1 MFLCKNSQMKQ
12 TKSYPR
18 PSKIRYRLER
28 VWLRL
33 WLRKLIIYLSIILVF
48 STFCIVIF
56 VYSNDWIK
64 LNEYKNYFK
73 NYIFERPELSVS
85 KLEIK
90 TANLDLVN
98 QINAI
103 LKLSFPINSIKLDI
117 NHIQKIINQI
127 DSVESSNVRINDSGV
142 LLVEVIERKPVAVY
156 RENDDLALIDLK
168 GYKIN
173 NIFSRNDRKDLPLIV
188 GTGGNYQV
196 KEALEIYQLLS
207 IYLNEIRGLIR
218 IGERRWDII
227 FKNNKRIKLS
237 EKYPKRSLRNFLSSD
252 KSYLIS
258 SNDFV
263 IIDLRFT
270 NKIILRR
277 LTEDITK
284 P

>member
-1 MFLCKNSQMKQ
+1 MKQ

-127 DSVESSNVRINDSGV
+127 DSVESSNVRIKDSGV

-156 RENDDLALIDLK
+156 RENDDLALIDFK
-168 GYKIN
+168 GHKIN
-173 NIFSRNDRKDLPLIV
+173 NIFSRNDRNDLPLIV
-188 GTGGNYQV
+188 GTEGNYQV

-207 IYLNEIRGLIR
+207 IYVNEIRGLIR

-227 FKNNKRIKLS
+227 FKNNKRIKLP
-237 EKYPKRSLRNFLSSD
+237 EKYPKRSLRKFLSSD

-270 NKIILRR
+270 NKIILRK
-277 LTEDITK
+277 LTEDTTN

>member
-1 MFLCKNSQMKQ
+1 MNQ

-33 WLRKLIIYLSIILVF
+33 WLRKLILYLSLILVF
-48 STFCIVIF
+48 STFCLLIF

-64 LNEYKNYFK
+64 LKEYKNFFN

-90 TANLDLVN
+90 TTNLDLVN

-127 DSVESSNVRINDSGV
+127 DSVESSNVRIKDSGV

-168 GYKIN
+168 GYKIS
-173 NIFSRNDRKDLPLIV
+173 NIFSRNDR
-188 GTGGNYQV
+188 
-196 KEALEIYQLLS
+196 
-207 IYLNEIRGLIR
+207 
-218 IGERRWDII
+218 
-227 FKNNKRIKLS
+227 
-237 EKYPKRSLRNFLSSD
+237 
-252 KSYLIS
+252 
-258 SNDFV
+258 
-263 IIDLRFT
+263 
-270 NKIILRR
+270 
-277 LTEDITK
+277 
-284 P
+284 

>member
-1 MFLCKNSQMKQ
+1 MNQ

-33 WLRKLIIYLSIILVF
+33 WLRKLIIYLSLILVF

-64 LNEYKNYFK
+64 LKDYKNYFK
-73 NYIFERPELSVS
+73 NNIFERPELSVS

-127 DSVESSNVRINDSGV
+127 DSVESSNVRIKDSGV

-156 RENDDLALIDLK
+156 RENDDLALIDFK
-168 GYKIN
+168 GHKIN
-173 NIFSRNDRKDLPLIV
+173 NIFSRNDRNDLPLIV
-188 GTGGNYQV
+188 GTEGNYQV

-227 FKNNKRIKLS
+227 FKNNKRIKLP
-237 EKYPKRSLRNFLSSD
+237 EKYPKRSLRKFLSSD

-270 NKIILRR
+270 NKIILRK
-277 LTEDITK
+277 LTEDITN

>member
-1 MFLCKNSQMKQ
+1 MNQ

-64 LNEYKNYFK
+64 LKEYKNYFK

-173 NIFSRNDRKDLPLIV
+173 NIFSRNDRNDLPLIV

-252 KSYLIS
+252 ESYLIS

-270 NKIILRR
+270 NKIILRK
-277 LTEDITK
+277 LTEDIIK

>member
-1 MFLCKNSQMKQ
+1 MNQ

-33 WLRKLIIYLSIILVF
+33 WLRKLILYLSLILVF
-48 STFCIVIF
+48 STFCLLIF
-56 VYSNDWIK
+56 VYSNDWIRLK
-64 LNEYKNYFK
+64 EYKNFFN

-90 TANLDLVN
+90 TTNLDLVN

-127 DSVESSNVRINDSGV
+127 DSVESSNVRIKDSGV

-156 RENDDLALIDLK
+156 RENDDLTLIDLK

-188 GTGGNYQV
+188 GTEGNYQV

-237 EKYPKRSLRNFLSSD
+237 EKYPKRSLRKFLSSN

-277 LTEDITK
+277 LTEDIIK

>member
-1 MFLCKNSQMKQ
+1 MKQ

-33 WLRKLIIYLSIILVF
+33 WFMKLTLYLSLTLVF
-48 STFCIVIF
+48 LIFCLFIF
-56 VYSNDWIK
+56 VYSSDWIK
-64 LNEYKNYFK
+64 LKEYKNHLK

-90 TANLDLVN
+90 TANLDLIN

-103 LKLSFPINSIKLDI
+103 LKLSFPINSINLDI
-117 NHIQKIINQI
+117 NNLQKIINKI

-156 RENDDLALIDLK
+156 REQDELSLIDIK
-168 GYKIN
+168 GYKIT
-173 NIFSRNDRKDLPLIV
+173 NIFSRSDRKDLPLIV
-188 GTGGNYQV
+188 GTEGNYQI

-207 IYLNEIRGLIR
+207 ENTNEIRGLIR
-218 IGERRWDII
+218 IGKRRWDII
-227 FKNNKRIKLS
+227 FKNNKRIKLP
-237 EKYPKRSLRNFLSSD
+237 EKNPKRLLKKFLSSD

-258 SNDFV
+258 SNNFS

-270 NKIILRR
+270 NKIILRKSI
-277 LTEDITK
+277 EDVTK
-284 P
+284 L

>member
-1 MFLCKNSQMKQ
+1 MD
-12 TKSYPR
+12 
-18 PSKIRYRLER
+18 
-28 VWLRL
+28 
-33 WLRKLIIYLSIILVF
+33 LI
-48 STFCIVIF
+48 
-56 VYSNDWIK
+56 
-64 LNEYKNYFK
+64 
-73 NYIFERPELSVS
+73 
-85 KLEIK
+85 
-90 TANLDLVN
+90 N

-173 NIFSRNDRKDLPLIV
+173 NIFSRNDRNDLPLIV

-227 FKNNKRIKLS
+227 FKNNKRIKLP

-252 KSYLIS
+252 ESYLIS

-270 NKIILRR
+270 NKIILRK
-277 LTEDITK
+277 LIKDITK

>member
-1 MFLCKNSQMKQ
+1 MD
-12 TKSYPR
+12 
-18 PSKIRYRLER
+18 
-28 VWLRL
+28 
-33 WLRKLIIYLSIILVF
+33 LI
-48 STFCIVIF
+48 
-56 VYSNDWIK
+56 
-64 LNEYKNYFK
+64 
-73 NYIFERPELSVS
+73 
-85 KLEIK
+85 
-90 TANLDLVN
+90 N

-277 LTEDITK
+277 LTEDIIK

>member
-1 MFLCKNSQMKQ
+1 MKQ
-12 TKSYPR
+12 IKSYPR

-33 WLRKLIIYLSIILVF
+33 WFRKLTFYLSLTLFFLI
-48 STFCIVIF
+48 FCLFIF
-56 VYSNDWIK
+56 VYFSDWIK
-64 LNEYKNYFK
+64 LKEYKIYLK

-103 LKLSFPINSIKLDI
+103 LKLSFPINSINLDI
-117 NHIQKIINQI
+117 NNLQKIINKI

-156 RENDDLALIDLK
+156 REQDELSLIDIK

-173 NIFSRNDRKDLPLIV
+173 NIFSRSDRKDLPLIV
-188 GTGGNYQV
+188 GTEGNYQV

-207 IYLNEIRGLIR
+207 INLNEIRGLIR
-218 IGERRWDII
+218 IGKRRWDII
-227 FKNNKRIKLS
+227 FKNNKRIKLP
-237 EKYPKRSLRNFLSSD
+237 EKYPKRSLRKFLSSD

-270 NKIILRR
+270 NKIIFRK

-284 P
+284 Q

>member
-1 MFLCKNSQMKQ
+1 MNQ

-33 WLRKLIIYLSIILVF
+33 WLRKLILYLSLILGF
-48 STFCIVIF
+48 STFCLLIF

-64 LNEYKNYFK
+64 LKEYKNFFN

-127 DSVESSNVRINDSGV
+127 DSVESSNVRIKDSGV
-142 LLVEVIERKPVAVY
+142 LLVEVIERKPVAVH

-188 GTGGNYQV
+188 GTEGNYQV

-227 FKNNKRIKLS
+227 FKNNKRIKLP
-237 EKYPKRSLRNFLSSD
+237 EKYPKRSLRKFLSSD

-270 NKIILRR
+270 NKIILRK

>member
-1 MFLCKNSQMKQ
+1 MKQ

-33 WLRKLIIYLSIILVF
+33 WLRKLILYLSLILVF
-48 STFCIVIF
+48 STFCLLIF
-56 VYSNDWIK
+56 VYSSNWIK
-64 LNEYKNYFK
+64 LKDYKNYFK
-73 NYIFERPELSVS
+73 NNIFERPELSVS

-90 TANLDLVN
+90 TTNLDLIN

-277 LTEDITK
+277 LIEDITK

>member
-1 MFLCKNSQMKQ
+1 MNQ

-33 WLRKLIIYLSIILVF
+33 WLRKLILYLSLILVF
-48 STFCIVIF
+48 STFCLLIF
-56 VYSNDWIK
+56 VYSNDWIRLK
-64 LNEYKNYFK
+64 EYKNFFN

-90 TANLDLVN
+90 TTNLDLVN

-127 DSVESSNVRINDSGV
+127 DSVESSNVRIKDSGV

-156 RENDDLALIDLK
+156 RENDDLTLIDLK

-188 GTGGNYQV
+188 GTEGNYQV

-227 FKNNKRIKLS
+227 FKNNKRVKLP
-237 EKYPKRSLRNFLSSD
+237 EKHPKRSLRNFLSSD

-270 NKIILRR
+270 NKIILRK
-277 LTEDITK
+277 LIKDITK

>member
-1 MFLCKNSQMKQ
+1 MNQ

-33 WLRKLIIYLSIILVF
+33 WLRKLILYLSLILVF
-48 STFCIVIF
+48 STFCLLIF

-64 LNEYKNYFK
+64 LKEYKNYFK

-90 TANLDLVN
+90 TTNLDLVN

-127 DSVESSNVRINDSGV
+127 DSVESSNVRIKDSGV

-156 RENDDLALIDLK
+156 RENDDLTLIDLK

-188 GTGGNYQV
+188 GTEGNYQV

-227 FKNNKRIKLS
+227 FKNNKRIKLP
-237 EKYPKRSLRNFLSSD
+237 EKHPKRSLRNFLSSD

-270 NKIILRR
+270 NKIILRK
-277 LTEDITK
+277 LIKDITK

>member
-1 MFLCKNSQMKQ
+1 MKQ

-33 WLRKLIIYLSIILVF
+33 WLRKLILYLSLILVF
-48 STFCIVIF
+48 STFCLLIF

-64 LNEYKNYFK
+64 LKDYKNYFK
-73 NYIFERPELSVS
+73 NNIFERPELSVS

-90 TANLDLVN
+90 TTNLDLIN

-127 DSVESSNVRINDSGV
+127 DSVESSNVRIKDSGV

-156 RENDDLALIDLK
+156 RENDDLTLIDLK

-188 GTGGNYQV
+188 GTEGNYQV

-207 IYLNEIRGLIR
+207 IYVNEIRGLIR

-227 FKNNKRIKLS
+227 FKNNKRIKLP
-237 EKYPKRSLRNFLSSD
+237 EKYPKRSLRKFLSSD

-277 LTEDITK
+277 LIEDITK

>member
-1 MFLCKNSQMKQ
+1 MNQ

-33 WLRKLIIYLSIILVF
+33 WLRKLILYLSLILVF
-48 STFCIVIF
+48 STFCLLIF

-64 LNEYKNYFK
+64 LKEFKNYFK

-127 DSVESSNVRINDSGV
+127 DSVESSNVRIKDSGV
-142 LLVEVIERKPVAVY
+142 LLVEVIERKPVAVH

-188 GTGGNYQV
+188 GTEGNYQV

-218 IGERRWDII
+218 VGERRWDII
-227 FKNNKRIKLS
+227 FKNNKRIKLP
-237 EKYPKRSLRNFLSSD
+237 EKYPKRSLRKFLSSD

-270 NKIILRR
+270 NKIILRK

>member
-1 MFLCKNSQMKQ
+1 MKQ

-33 WLRKLIIYLSIILVF
+33 WLRKLIIYLSLILVF
-48 STFCIVIF
+48 LTFCIIIF
-56 VYSNDWIK
+56 VYSSDWIK
-64 LNEYKNYFK
+64 VMEYKNYFK
-73 NYIFERPELSVS
+73 NHIFERPELSVS

-127 DSVESSNVRINDSGV
+127 DSVESSNVRIKDSGV

-188 GTGGNYQV
+188 GTKGNYQV

-227 FKNNKRIKLS
+227 FKNNKRIKLP
-237 EKYPKRSLRNFLSSD
+237 EKYPKRSLRKFLSGD

-270 NKIILRR
+270 NKIILRK

>member
-1 MFLCKNSQMKQ
+1 MNQ

-33 WLRKLIIYLSIILVF
+33 WFRKLILYLSLILVF
-48 STFCIVIF
+48 STFCLLIF

-64 LNEYKNYFK
+64 LKEYKNYFK

-127 DSVESSNVRINDSGV
+127 DSVESSNVRIKDSGV
-142 LLVEVIERKPVAVY
+142 LLVEIIERKPVAVY
-156 RENDDLALIDLK
+156 RENDDLALIDLT

-188 GTGGNYQV
+188 GTKGNYQV
-196 KEALEIYQLLS
+196 KEALEIYKLLS

-227 FKNNKRIKLS
+227 FKNNKRIKLP
-237 EKYPKRSLRNFLSSD
+237 EKYPKRSLRKFLSSD

-270 NKIILRR
+270 NKIILRK

>member
-1 MFLCKNSQMKQ
+1 MKQ

-33 WLRKLIIYLSIILVF
+33 WLRKLIIFLSLILFF
-48 STFCIVIF
+48 STFCLLIF

-64 LNEYKNYFK
+64 LKDYKNYFK
-73 NYIFERPELSVS
+73 NNIFERPELSVS

-90 TANLDLVN
+90 TTNLDLIN

-188 GTGGNYQV
+188 GTEGNYQV

-277 LTEDITK
+277 LTEDIIK

>member
-1 MFLCKNSQMKQ
+1 MNQI
-12 TKSYPR
+12 KSYPR

-33 WLRKLIIYLSIILVF
+33 WFMKLTLYLSLTLVF
-48 STFCIVIF
+48 LIFCLFIF
-56 VYSNDWIK
+56 VYSSDWIK
-64 LNEYKNYFK
+64 LKEYKNHLK

-103 LKLSFPINSIKLDI
+103 LKLSFPINSINLDI
-117 NHIQKIINQI
+117 NNLQQIINKI

-156 RENDDLALIDLK
+156 REQDELSLIDIK

-173 NIFSRNDRKDLPLIV
+173 NIYSRSDRKDLPLIV
-188 GTGGNYQV
+188 GIEGNYQV

-270 NKIILRR
+270 NKIILRK
-277 LTEDITK
+277 LTEDIIK

>member
-1 MFLCKNSQMKQ
+1 MNQ

-33 WLRKLIIYLSIILVF
+33 WLRKLILYLSLILVF
-48 STFCIVIF
+48 STFCLLIF

-64 LNEYKNYFK
+64 LKEYKNFFN

-90 TANLDLVN
+90 TTNLDLVN

-127 DSVESSNVRINDSGV
+127 DSVESSNVRIKDSGV

-173 NIFSRNDRKDLPLIV
+173 NIFSRSDRKDLPLIV
-188 GTGGNYQV
+188 GTEGNYQV

-207 IYLNEIRGLIR
+207 INLNEIRGLIR
-218 IGERRWDII
+218 IGKRRWDII
-227 FKNNKRIKLS
+227 FKNNKRIKLP
-237 EKYPKRSLRNFLSSD
+237 EKHPKSSLRNFLSSD

-277 LTEDITK
+277 LTEDIIK

>member
-1 MFLCKNSQMKQ
+1 MKQ

-33 WLRKLIIYLSIILVF
+33 WLRKLILYLSLILVF
-48 STFCIVIF
+48 STFCLLIF

-64 LNEYKNYFK
+64 LKDYKNYFK
-73 NYIFERPELSVS
+73 NNIFERPELSVS

-90 TANLDLVN
+90 TTNLDLIN

-173 NIFSRNDRKDLPLIV
+173 NIFSRNDRNDLPLIV

>member
-1 MFLCKNSQMKQ
+1 MNQ

-18 PSKIRYRLER
+18 PSKIRYRLGR

-33 WLRKLIIYLSIILVF
+33 WLRKLILYLSLILVF
-48 STFCIVIF
+48 STFCLLIF

-64 LNEYKNYFK
+64 LKEYKNFFN

-127 DSVESSNVRINDSGV
+127 DSVESSNVRIKDSGV

-188 GTGGNYQV
+188 GTEGNYQA

-207 IYLNEIRGLIR
+207 IYLNEIRGLIW
-218 IGERRWDII
+218 IGKRRWDII
-227 FKNNKRIKLS
+227 FKNNKRIKLP
-237 EKYPKRSLRNFLSSD
+237 EKYPKRSLRKFLSSD
-252 KSYLIS
+252 NSHLIS
-258 SNDFV
+258 SNDFA

-270 NKIILRR
+270 NKIILRK
-277 LTEDITK
+277 LTEDIIE

>member
-1 MFLCKNSQMKQ
+1 MNQ

-33 WLRKLIIYLSIILVF
+33 WLRKLILYLSLILVF
-48 STFCIVIF
+48 STFCLLIF

-64 LNEYKNYFK
+64 LKEYKNFFN

-90 TANLDLVN
+90 TTNLDLVN

-127 DSVESSNVRINDSGV
+127 DSVESSNVRIKDSGV

-173 NIFSRNDRKDLPLIV
+173 NIFSRSDRKDLPLIV
-188 GTGGNYQV
+188 GTEGNYQV

-227 FKNNKRIKLS
+227 FKNNKRIKLP
-237 EKYPKRSLRNFLSSD
+237 EKHPKRSLRKFLSSD

-270 NKIILRR
+270 NKIILRK